1 MVTAAAGPADRPV
14 SAWAPLRTAVYRN
27 LWLALL
33 AANIGT
39 WMQTVGAQWL
49 LINHSNASTLVAL
62 VQTASLLPVLLLAL
76 PAGVLADSFDRRHL
90 LIAVQ
95 LFLVAVAVVLTLLTV
110 TDRMPP
116 ALLLTLTFAFGVGQA
131 LTLPAWAAVIPELVP
146 QDQLRSASAL
156 GSISVNVA
164 RAVGP
169 AVAGVLI
176 ARTGVAPVFGINA
189 VAFAIFAYALWR
201 WRPGN
206 ARAVEVPE
214 RFTAALRAG
223 SRYVRHSPIV
233 RRLLRRALVFVVPA
247 SALWALLPL
256 VASRRL
262 GLGSGGY
269 GVLLAALG
277 VGAIAGGVL
286 LAVIRTRLT
295 ANQLLLIAGALFT
308 VALTVVGTV
317 RAVPLVL
324 LALLP
329 AGMAWVTVL
338 ANVNAEMQLFLPSWV
353 RARGLAVYQVCFA
366 GGQAA
371 GALLWGL
378 VAEMAGLL
386 PAYLAAAA
394 LMLLG
399 TLTSRIWPLPDLR
412 SVNREPAADQ
422 HADAVEPGGVQ
433 LVEVVAVPAPGVVQH
448 VPSLEPL
455 RPQHAGHLGVG
466 EPLRPGHGV
475 VGDAGQRHPALALQD
490 HAGAHRVQRG
500 AQLPGALLEGV
511 QEDPVDAELAGQ
523 RRDLLGVT
531 AHLAPGAGVP
541 RVVVDKDP
549 HPTLLERAHHIG

>member
-1 MVTAAAGPADRPV
+1 MVTARSGVGDRPA
-14 SAWAPLRTAVYRN
+14 SAWAPLRVAVYRN

-33 AANIGT
+33 AANVGT

-49 LINHSNASTLVAL
+49 LIHHSNAATLVAL

-95 LFLVAVAVVLTLLTV
+95 LFLVAVAVALALLTL

-131 LTLPAWAAVIPELVP
+131 LTLPAWSAVIPELVP
-146 QDQLRSASAL
+146 QEQLRSASAL

-169 AVAGVLI
+169 ALAGVLI
-176 ARTGVAPVFGINA
+176 SRTGVAPVFGLNA

-223 SRYVRHSPIV
+223 SRYVRHSPTV
-233 RRLLRRALVFVVPA
+233 RRLLRRALVFVIPA

-256 VASRRL
+256 VAARRL

-269 GVLLAALG
+269 GLLLGALG

-286 LAVIRTRLT
+286 LAVIRARLS
-295 ANQLLLIAGALFT
+295 ANQLLLVSGVLFT
-308 VALTVVGTV
+308 AALAVVGTV
-317 RAVPLVL
+317 RIVPLVL
-324 LALLP
+324 VALLP

-338 ANVNAEMQLFLPSWV
+338 ANINAEMQLFLPSWV

-366 GGQAA
+366 GGQAV

-378 VAEMAGLL
+378 VAEMGGLL
-386 PAYLAAAA
+386 PAYLTAAAS
-394 LMLLG
+394 MFVG

-412 SVNREPAADQ
+412 SANREPAAYWPELHLAHEPDPWVGPVLVTVRYTVRPEREGPFL
-422 HADAVEPGGVQ
+422 AAMDAVRGARQRTGAMRWGLFRPAETTGRF
-433 LVEVVAVPAPGVVQH
+433 VEVYLVPSWDEHLRQHGGRLTGEDREAEARARELTDGVPEVRHLVPAA
-448 VPSLEPL
+448 
-455 RPQHAGHLGVG
+455 AGPRLSDD
-466 EPLRPGHGV
+466 R
-475 VGDAGQRHPALALQD
+475 
-490 HAGAHRVQRG
+490 
-500 AQLPGALLEGV
+500 EG
-511 QEDPVDAELAGQ
+511 L
-523 RRDLLGVT
+523 
-531 AHLAPGAGVP
+531 
-541 RVVVDKDP
+541 
-549 HPTLLERAHHIG
+549 

>member
-1 MVTAAAGPADRPV
+1 MVTARTGAGDRPA
-14 SAWAPLRTAVYRN
+14 SAWAPLRGAVYRN

-49 LINHSNASTLVAL
+49 LIHHPNASTLVAL
-62 VQTASLLPVLLLAL
+62 VQTASLLPILLLAL

-95 LFLVAVAVVLTLLTV
+95 LFLVAVAVALTLLTL

-131 LTLPAWAAVIPELVP
+131 LTLPAWSAVIPELVP
-146 QDQLRSASAL
+146 QEQLRSASAL

-189 VAFAIFAYALWR
+189 VAFAIFAVALWR
-201 WRPGN
+201 WRPGT

-214 RFTAALRAG
+214 RFAAALRAG

-233 RRLLRRALVFVVPA
+233 RRLLRRALVFVIPA

-256 VASRRL
+256 VAARRL

-269 GVLLAALG
+269 GLLLAALG

-286 LAVIRTRLT
+286 LAVIRTRLS

-308 VALTVVGTV
+308 VALAVLGTV
-317 RAVPLVL
+317 RVVPLVL

-366 GGQAA
+366 GGQAV
-371 GALLWGL
+371 GALAWGL
-378 VAEMAGLL
+378 VADMGGLVL
-386 PAYLAAAA
+386 AYLAAAA
-394 LMLLG
+394 LMFVG
-399 TLTSRIWPLPDLR
+399 TVTSRIWPLPDLR
-412 SVNREPAADQ
+412 SVNREPAAYWPQLHLAHEPDPGVGPVLVT
-422 HADAVEPGGVQ
+422 VEYTVRPERTEPFLAAMDVVRGARQRTGAMRWG
-433 LVEVVAVPAPGVVQH
+433 LFRPAETTDRFVEVYLVPSWDEHLRQHGGRLTGEDREAEERARELTDGVPQARHLVPAA
-448 VPSLEPL
+448 
-455 RPQHAGHLGVG
+455 AGPRLSDV
-466 EPLRPGHGV
+466 R
-475 VGDAGQRHPALALQD
+475 
-490 HAGAHRVQRG
+490 
-500 AQLPGALLEGV
+500 EG
-511 QEDPVDAELAGQ
+511 L
-523 RRDLLGVT
+523 
-531 AHLAPGAGVP
+531 
-541 RVVVDKDP
+541 
-549 HPTLLERAHHIG
+549 

>member
-1 MVTAAAGPADRPV
+1 MVTAAAGPADRPA

-49 LINHSNASTLVAL
+49 LIHHSNASTLVAL

-95 LFLVAVAVVLTLLTV
+95 LFLVAVAVALTLLTL
-110 TDRMPP
+110 TNRMPP

-156 GSISVNVA
+156 GSISVNMA

-176 ARTGVAPVFGINA
+176 ARTNVASVFGLNA
-189 VAFAIFAYALWR
+189 VAFLIFAYALWR
-201 WRPGN
+201 WRPRN
-206 ARAVEVPE
+206 ASAVEVPE

-223 SRYVRHSPIV
+223 SRYVRHSPTV
-233 RRLLRRALVFVVPA
+233 RRLLRRALVFVIPA
-247 SALWALLPL
+247 NALWALLPL
-256 VASRRL
+256 VANRRL

-269 GVLLAALG
+269 GLLLAALG
-277 VGAIAGGVL
+277 IGAIVGGLL
-286 LAVIRTRLT
+286 LAVIRTRLS
-295 ANQLLLIAGALFT
+295 ANQLLLIAGAVFT
-308 VALTVVGTV
+308 AALVVVGTV
-317 RAVPLVL
+317 RVVPLVL
-324 LALLP
+324 IVLLP

-338 ANVNAEMQLFLPSWV
+338 ANVNAEMQLFLPGWV

-378 VAEMAGLL
+378 VADMAGLVA
-386 PAYLAAAA
+386 AYVAAAVV
-394 LMLLG
+394 MLIG
-399 TLTSRIWPLPDLR
+399 TATSRLWPLPDLR
-412 SVNREPAADQ
+412 TMANREPAAYWPQ
-422 HADAVEPGGVQ
+422 LHLAHEPDPGVGPVLVTVQ
-433 LVEVVAVPAPGVVQH
+433 YTVRPERSQGFLAAMDLVRGARQRTGAMRWGLFRPAETTDRFVEVYL
-448 VPSLEPL
+448 VPSWDEHL
-455 RPQHAGHLGVG
+455 RQHGGRLTGEDRAAELRAQELTDG
-466 EPLRPGHGV
+466 EPV
-475 VGDAGQRHPALALQD
+475 VRHLLPAAAG
-490 HAGAHRVQRG
+490 
-500 AQLPGALLEGV
+500 
-511 QEDPVDAELAGQ
+511 
-523 RRDLLGVT
+523 
-531 AHLAPGAGVP
+531 
-541 RVVVDKDP
+541 
-549 HPTLLERAHHIG
+549 PTFSDDREAT

>member
-1 MVTAAAGPADRPV
+1 MTAAAGPADRPA
-14 SAWAPLRTAVYRN
+14 SAWAPLRTAAYRN

-49 LINHSNASTLVAL
+49 LIHHSNASTLVAL

-76 PAGVLADSFDRRHL
+76 PAGVLADNFDRRHL

-95 LFLVAVAVVLTLLTV
+95 LFLVVVALALTLLTV

-146 QDQLRSASAL
+146 QGQLRAASAL

-176 ARTGVAPVFGINA
+176 ARTGVAPVFALNA
-189 VAFAIFAYALWR
+189 VAFLIFTYALVR

-214 RFTAALRAG
+214 RFAAALRAG
-223 SRYVRHSPIV
+223 GRYVKHSPTV
-233 RRLLRRALVFVVPA
+233 RRLLRRSLVFVVPA

-256 VASRRL
+256 VAARRL

-269 GVLLAALG
+269 GLLLAALG
-277 VGAIAGGVL
+277 VGAIVGGLL
-286 LAVIRTRLT
+286 LAVIRTRLS
-295 ANQLLLIAGALFT
+295 ANQLLLIAGVLFT
-308 VALTVVGTV
+308 ISLTVVGAV
-317 RAVPLVL
+317 PVVPLVL

-366 GGQAA
+366 GGQAV
-371 GALLWGL
+371 GALVWGL
-378 VAEMAGLL
+378 LADMAGLVL
-386 PAYLAAAA
+386 AYLAAAG
-394 LMLLG
+394 LMLVG
-399 TLTSRIWPLPDLR
+399 TVTSRIWPLPDLR
-412 SVNREPAADQ
+412 TVNRDPAAYWPEL
-422 HADAVEPGGVQ
+422 HLAYEPDPGVGPVVVTVQ
-433 LVEVVAVPAPGVVQH
+433 YNVRPERTQPFLVAMDLVRGARQRTGAMRWGLFRPAETTNLFVEVYMVPSWGEHLRQHGGRLTGEDRQAEERARELTDGEPEVRHLVPAAAGPT
-448 VPSLEPL
+448 L
-455 RPQHAGHLGVG
+455 R
-466 EPLRPGHGV
+466 
-475 VGDAGQRHPALALQD
+475 DND
-490 HAGAHRVQRG
+490 
-500 AQLPGALLEGV
+500 EGV
-511 QEDPVDAELAGQ
+511 
-523 RRDLLGVT
+523 
-531 AHLAPGAGVP
+531 
-541 RVVVDKDP
+541 
-549 HPTLLERAHHIG
+549 

>member
-1 MVTAAAGPADRPV
+1 MVTAEAGSARHSA

-49 LINHSNASTLVAL
+49 LIHHSNASTLVAL

-95 LFLVAVAVVLTLLTV
+95 LFLVAVAAALTLLTV

-146 QDQLRSASAL
+146 QDQLRAASAL
-156 GSISVNVA
+156 GSISVNMA

-176 ARTGVAPVFGINA
+176 ARTGVAPVFALNA
-189 VAFAIFAYALWR
+189 VAFLIFTYALAR

-223 SRYVRHSPIV
+223 SRYVRHSPTV
-233 RRLLRRALVFVVPA
+233 RRLLRRALVFVIPA
-247 SALWALLPL
+247 SSLWALLPL

-269 GVLLAALG
+269 GLLLAALG
-277 VGAIAGGVL
+277 VGAIAGGLL
-286 LAVIRTRLT
+286 LAVIRTRLS
-295 ANQLLLIAGALFT
+295 ANQLLFIAGVLFT

-317 RAVPLVL
+317 QVVPLVL

-329 AGMAWVTVL
+329 AGLAWVTVL
-338 ANVNAEMQLFLPSWV
+338 ANVNAEMQVFLPSWV
-353 RARGLAVYQVCFA
+353 RARGLAVYQVFFA
-366 GGQAA
+366 GGQAV
-371 GALLWGL
+371 GAFVWGL
-378 VAEMAGLL
+378 VADLAGLVT
-386 PAYLAAAA
+386 AFLAAAVF
-394 LMLLG
+394 MLVG
-399 TLTSRIWPLPDLR
+399 TVTSRIWPLPDLPTVDR
-412 SVNREPAADQ
+412 DPAAYWPQ
-422 HADAVEPGGVQ
+422 LHLAHEPGPRVGPVLVMVQ
-433 LVEVVAVPAPGVVQH
+433 YTVRPERTQPFLAAMDLVRGARQRTGAMRWGLFRPAEVTDRFVEVYLVPSWDEHLRQHGGRLTSEDRQAEERARELTDGDLEVRHLVPAA
-448 VPSLEPL
+448 
-455 RPQHAGHLGVG
+455 AG
-466 EPLRPGHGV
+466 
-475 VGDAGQRHPALALQD
+475 
-490 HAGAHRVQRG
+490 
-500 AQLPGALLEGV
+500 
-511 QEDPVDAELAGQ
+511 
-523 RRDLLGVT
+523 
-531 AHLAPGAGVP
+531 
-541 RVVVDKDP
+541 
-549 HPTLLERAHHIG
+549 PTLTDDREAV

>member
-1 MVTAAAGPADRPV
+1 MVTARTGAGDRPA
-14 SAWAPLRTAVYRN
+14 SAWAPLRGAVYRN

-49 LINHSNASTLVAL
+49 LIHHSNASTLVAL
-62 VQTASLLPVLLLAL
+62 VQTASLLPILLLAL

-95 LFLVAVAVVLTLLTV
+95 LFLVAVALALTLLTL

-131 LTLPAWAAVIPELVP
+131 LTLPAWSAVIPELVP
-146 QDQLRSASAL
+146 QEQLRSASAL

-189 VAFAIFAYALWR
+189 VAFAIFAAALWR
-201 WRPGN
+201 WRPST

-214 RFTAALRAG
+214 RFAAALRAG

-233 RRLLRRALVFVVPA
+233 RRLLRRALVFVIPA

-256 VASRRL
+256 VAARRL

-269 GVLLAALG
+269 GLLLAALG

-286 LAVIRTRLT
+286 LAVIRTRLS
-295 ANQLLLIAGALFT
+295 ANQLLLIAGVLFT
-308 VALTVVGTV
+308 GALTVLGTV
-317 RAVPLVL
+317 RVVPLVL

-366 GGQAA
+366 GGQAV
-371 GALLWGL
+371 GALAWGL
-378 VAEMAGLL
+378 VADMGGLVL
-386 PAYLAAAA
+386 AYLAAAA
-394 LMLLG
+394 LMFVG
-399 TLTSRIWPLPDLR
+399 TVTSRIWPLPDLR
-412 SVNREPAADQ
+412 SVNREPAAYWPQLHLAHEPDPGVGPVLVT
-422 HADAVEPGGVQ
+422 VEYTVRPERTEPFLAAMDVVRAARQRTGAMRWG
-433 LVEVVAVPAPGVVQH
+433 LFRPAETTDRFVEVYLVPSWDEHLRQHGGRLTGEDREAEARARELTDGVSEARHLVPAA
-448 VPSLEPL
+448 
-455 RPQHAGHLGVG
+455 AGPRLS
-466 EPLRPGHGV
+466 
-475 VGDAGQRHPALALQD
+475 DAR
-490 HAGAHRVQRG
+490 
-500 AQLPGALLEGV
+500 EG
-511 QEDPVDAELAGQ
+511 
-523 RRDLLGVT
+523 
-531 AHLAPGAGVP
+531 
-541 RVVVDKDP
+541 
-549 HPTLLERAHHIG
+549 I